1 MTGPGLF
8 AAQAEMLQ
16 KEASCGASD
25 AWLDKK
31 KEDFRQQQRKVTKT
45 ILVEEC
51 RYLWQRKYP

>member
-1 MTGPGLF
+1 
-8 AAQAEMLQ
+8 MLQ
-16 KEASCGASD
+16 KKASCGVSD